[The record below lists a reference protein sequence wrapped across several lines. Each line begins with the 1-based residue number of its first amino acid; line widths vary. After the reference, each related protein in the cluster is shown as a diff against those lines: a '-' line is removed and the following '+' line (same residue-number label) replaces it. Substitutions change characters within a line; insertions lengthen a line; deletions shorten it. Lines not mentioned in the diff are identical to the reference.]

1 VISQHLIVLV
11 VVVPLIAS
19 TLIAAVRKPT
29 FAWAMTLAVSLIELL
44 IAWQLLQKT
53 LAEKVI
59 SYPIGSWAPPLG
71 IEYRVDALNAFVVM
85 LIALIGAVVAIYAK
99 QSVEREIAEES
110 RSWYYALYLLCYTG
124 LIGMAVTGDAFNVFV
139 FMEIASLS
147 SYVLIAL
154 GRNRRALYAAYQ
166 YLIIGT
172 VGATFFVIGIGF
184 LYLMTGTLNLA
195 DLAARLPNA
204 AAKGPVYVGL
214 AFITVGL
221 CLKLALFPLHLWL
234 PNAYAFAPS
243 VTTIF
248 LAATA
253 TKVAIYLLLRF
264 TFVVFGPSMA
274 FHDLAF
280 PAIWIALSIAGIFY
294 GSIAAMFQDNVKR
307 AFAYSSVA
315 QIGYITLGIGIASQ
329 TGLTGAVVHLF
340 NHGIMKAALFML
352 AGTIAL
358 RAGAVMMNDL
368 PGLARRAPLT
378 AIGIVIAG
386 LSMVG
391 VPGTVGFVSKWYLVL
406 ASFEKGWWWLAA
418 LIVASSILSLAYM
431 WRIVEAIYAKPEPKR
446 QEKNGE
452 APLSMLLPSAGMVVA
467 CVYFG
472 IDTRLPVSVAA
483 IAAELLLG
491 ASR

>member
-1 VISQHLIVLV
+1 VISQHLVILV
-11 VVVPLIAS
+11 VVIPLMAS
-19 TLIAAVRKPT
+19 ALVAAVRKPF
-29 FAWAMTLAVSLIELL
+29 FAWGVTLAVSFVELVV
-44 IAWQLLQKT
+44 AGLLLRQA
-53 LAEKVI
+53 LSQKVI
-59 SYPIGSWAPPLG
+59 SYPIGNWMPPLG
-71 IEYRVDALNAFVVM
+71 IEYRVDALNAFVVL
-85 LIALIGAVVAIYAK
+85 LIALIGAAVAVYAK
-99 QSVEREIAEES
+99 SSVEREIRDDA
-110 RSWYYALYLLCYTG
+110 RGWYYALYLLCYTG

-154 GRNRRALYAAYQ
+154 GRNRRALYASYQ

-172 VGATFFVIGIGF
+172 IGATFFVVGIGF
-184 LYLMTGTLNLA
+184 LYLVTGTLNLA
-195 DLAARLPNA
+195 DLAMRLPA
-204 AAKGPVYVGL
+204 VAAKGPVYVGL

-264 TFVVFGPSMA
+264 TFTVFGPSMA

-280 PAIWIALSIAGIFY
+280 PAIWIALSVAGIFY
-294 GSIAAMFQDNVKR
+294 GSIAAIFQDNVKR
-307 AFAYSSVA
+307 ALAYSSVA
-315 QIGYITLGIGIASQ
+315 QIGYITLGIGIGSQ

-340 NHGIMKAALFML
+340 NHALMKGALFML
-352 AGTIAL
+352 VGAIML
-358 RAGAVMMNDL
+358 RAGAIVMVDL
-368 PGLARRAPLT
+368 PGVARRMPLI
-378 AIGIVIAG
+378 AFGITLAG

-406 ASFEKGWWWLAA
+406 ASMEQGWWWLAV
-418 LIVASSILSLAYM
+418 LIVTSSVLSLVYM
-431 WRIVEAIYAKPEPKR
+431 WRIVEAMYARPADRRPQDDGR
-446 QEKNGE
+446 VP
-452 APLSMLLPSAGMVVA
+452 ATMILPALLMVAA

-483 IAAELLLG
+483 TAAEVLLG
-491 ASR
+491 AAR

>member
-1 VISQHLIVLV
+1 VISQHLVVLV
-11 VVVPLIAS
+11 VVIPLIAS
-19 TLIAAVRKPT
+19 ALVAAVRKPL
-29 FAWAMTLAVSLIELL
+29 FAWGTTLAVSLLEL
-44 IAWQLLQKT
+44 IVAGLLLRQALEQK
-53 LAEKVI
+53 VV
-59 SYPIGSWAPPLG
+59 SYPIGNWMPPLG
-71 IEYRVDALNAFVVM
+71 IEYRVDALNAFVVL
-85 LIALIGAVVAIYAK
+85 LIALVGAAVAVYAK
-99 QSVEREIAEES
+99 SSVEREIREDA
-110 RSWYYALYLLCYTG
+110 RGWYYALYLLCYTG

-154 GRNRRALYAAYQ
+154 GRNRRALYASYQ

-172 VGATFFVIGIGF
+172 IGATFFVVGIGF
-184 LYLMTGTLNLA
+184 LYLVTGTLNLA
-195 DLAARLPNA
+195 DLAMRLPA
-204 AAKGPVYVGL
+204 VAAKGPVYVGL

-264 TFVVFGPSMA
+264 TFTVFGPSMA

-280 PAIWIALSIAGIFY
+280 PAIWIALSLAGIFY
-294 GSIAAMFQDNVKR
+294 GSIAAIFQDNVKR
-307 AFAYSSVA
+307 ALAYSSVA
-315 QIGYITLGIGIASQ
+315 QIGYITLGIGIGSQ

-340 NHGIMKAALFML
+340 NHALMKSALFML
-352 AGTIAL
+352 VGTIML
-358 RAGAVMMNDL
+358 RAGAVVMADL
-368 PGLARRAPLT
+368 PGIARRMPLI
-378 AIGIVIAG
+378 AFGITLAG

-406 ASFEKGWWWLAA
+406 ASFERGWWWLAA
-418 LIVASSILSLAYM
+418 LIVASSVLSLVYM
-431 WRIVEAIYAKPEPKR
+431 WRIVEAMYARSAEQRR
-446 QEKNGE
+446 QEDGRVPI
-452 APLSMLLPSAGMVVA
+452 AMILPALLMVAA

-483 IAAELLLG
+483 SAAEILLG
-491 ASR
+491 AAR